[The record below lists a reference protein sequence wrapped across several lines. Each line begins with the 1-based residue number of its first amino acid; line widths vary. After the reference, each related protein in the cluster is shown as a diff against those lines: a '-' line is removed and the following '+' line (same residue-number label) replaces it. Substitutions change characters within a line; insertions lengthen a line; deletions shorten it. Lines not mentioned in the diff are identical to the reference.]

1 MKFSEE
7 LNPAQYRIQAY
18 STNWVQVND
27 ERLTQSCLIT
37 PNTLVPDW
45 PVPDFSALT
54 PAHIQDLAAWPV
66 EIWLFGTGSTQGWLS
81 PAIQQA
87 AIAAQLSFECMNTP
101 AACRTY
107 NVILAEGRAVGCA
120 LFF

>member
-7 LNPAQYRIQAY
+7 HNPAQYRIQAY
-18 STNWVQVND
+18 GTNGVQVND
-27 ERLTQSCLIT
+27 ERLTKPCLIT
-37 PNTLVPDW
+37 PDALVRDW
-45 PVPDFSALT
+45 PVTTFSALT
-54 PAHIQDLAAWPV
+54 PAHIQTLAELPV
-66 EIWLFGTGSTQGWLS
+66 EIWLFGTGATQNWLS
-81 PAIQQA
+81 PTLQQA